1 VLNAYAIVFAALLV
15 PAGRL
20 ADHFGRRRFLLAGV
34 AVFTLASAACAVA
47 PTLGVLVAA
56 RAVQAA
62 GAALIVPTSLGLLYP
77 AFAKRQHAMV
87 VGVWA
92 SVAAVAGTAGPPVGG
107 LLVEVSWRWIFL
119 INVPIG
125 IATLL
130 AGFKVLPEVRAAAG
144 SRLPD
149 WLSAAGVLASVTLLV
164 LGTVQGPTWGWGSA
178 RTVALLT
185 VAVLVTALTVTRT
198 MRHPHALIERD
209 LFTSRAFTGA
219 SVALFVYYVGF
230 AIFLLSVV
238 LFLQD
243 EWHYSVVESGLAIA
257 PGPATAAVFA
267 VSAGRIRARFG
278 RVIPAMAGT
287 GFMAVAAGYWL
298 LRTGVQPDYAAAF
311 LPGLIAGGISA
322 GLTQAPLFAAAG
334 TLPPDRATTGSAVL
348 NMARQVGSA
357 VGVAVVVVIL
367 GTGAAHSVAAFHHV
381 WAAEVVAGVLACLA
395 VAVTRDHV
403 RRRN

>member
-1 VLNAYAIVFAALLV
+1 
-15 PAGRL
+15 
-20 ADHFGRRRFLLAGV
+20 
-34 AVFTLASAACAVA
+34 
-47 PTLGVLVAA
+47 
-56 RAVQAA
+56 
-62 GAALIVPTSLGLLYP
+62 
-77 AFAKRQHAMV
+77 
-87 VGVWA
+87 
-92 SVAAVAGTAGPPVGG
+92 
-107 LLVEVSWRWIFL
+107 
-119 INVPIG
+119 
-125 IATLL
+125 
-130 AGFKVLPEVRAAAG
+130 
-144 SRLPD
+144 
-149 WLSAAGVLASVTLLV
+149 
-164 LGTVQGPTWGWGSA
+164 
-178 RTVALLT
+178 
-185 VAVLVTALTVTRT
+185 
-198 MRHPHALIERD
+198 
-209 LFTSRAFTGA
+209 
-219 SVALFVYYVGF
+219 
-230 AIFLLSVV
+230 
-238 LFLQD
+238 
-243 EWHYSVVESGLAIA
+243 VVESGLAIA